1 MRQPSRSP
9 RRCCGES
16 RRRLREICRGVSGS
30 RARRDQRR
38 ASSRTGIRGG
48 RHRAG
53 CTAGRC
59 RGVDLSGRRCT
70 GCAVGPADRRRPAG
84 RGLAGSV
91 GIGRNRPPGSALRD
105 RGGHRCRT
113 GRGRRRAGTTAR
125 AAGPTAGGTAGGRG
139 ANRRPAIRRT
149 AVVAGLLGCG
159 AGRHRRW
166 CGPHRGQHPDRAVRR
181 RRHRGGLGR
190 VGNRRHRRGGCRLPG
205 RGHSSGRPY
214 DGGVRGALGRGPV
227 PGSGSDGAA
236 PWLDFRR
243 RDLRSRAR
251 VGSRLAGLSS
261 PGRLADRRTGGPGLG
276 SSGHV
281 HLGPR
286 WCCA

>member
-1 MRQPSRSP
+1 M
-9 RRCCGES
+9 
-16 RRRLREICRGVSGS
+16 SGS

-113 GRGRRRAGTTAR
+113 GRAADVLERLRERLADCWRNGRRPGCESPTGDPPNGDGGWPAR
-125 AAGPTAGGTAGGRG
+125 LRCW
-139 ANRRPAIRRT
+139 PAPMVR
-149 AVVAGLLGCG
+149 
-159 AGRHRRW
+159 
-166 CGPHRGQHPDRAVRR
+166 PHRGQHPDRAVRR

-214 DGGVRGALGRGPV
+214 DGGVRGTCPRARSGPRLRLRWRGPLARF
-227 PGSGSDGAA
+227 P
-236 PWLDFRR
+236 RR
-243 RDLRSRAR
+243 RDLRSRVR